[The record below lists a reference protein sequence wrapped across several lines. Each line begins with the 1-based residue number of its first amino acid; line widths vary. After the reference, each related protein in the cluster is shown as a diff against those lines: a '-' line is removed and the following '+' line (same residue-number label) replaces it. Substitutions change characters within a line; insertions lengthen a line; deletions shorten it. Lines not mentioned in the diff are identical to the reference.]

1 MPSATPIAIVD
12 SPLAIGGLV
21 LIVVGL
27 LMVDLFLFARG
38 REPTT
43 KEAIVWSIGWFVLS
57 LLVALPILALD
68 GSTAAVEYTTVYLI
82 ERTLSL
88 DNLFV
93 FLLLFAY
100 FAVPVEHRTRLLFWG
115 IVLALILRGIAI
127 MLGVELI
134 EQFDWV
140 LYVLGV
146 LLLFLAYRM
155 LKGSHEDVDPEKN
168 LVVRATKRVFPVTT
182 KMDGPR
188 LFIKEDGHRKA
199 TPVFLAFV
207 SLGAADV
214 AFAIDSIPAAFA
226 ITTDSFIIWTAN
238 AFALMGLRAL
248 FVLVEILIEKF
259 RFMDET
265 LAIVLGLVGVKLLIE
280 EWVHVSPVASLA
292 IVLSAFAVGIGLSLK
307 YPEEPGDGGGKA
319 KAA

>member
-1 MPSATPIAIVD
+1 MPVAIVD
-12 SPLAIGGLV
+12 SPAAIGGLV
-21 LIVVGL
+21 VIVIGL

-38 REPTT
+38 REPET
-43 KEAIVWSIGWFVLS
+43 KEAILWSIGWFVLS
-57 LLVALPILALD
+57 LAVALPMYALD
-68 GSTAAVEYTTVYLI
+68 GSDAAVEYTTVYLI

-100 FAVPVEHRTRLLFWG
+100 FAVPVVHRTRLLFWG
-115 IVLALILRGIAI
+115 IALALILRGIAI
-127 MLGVELI
+127 IVGVELI
-134 EQFDWV
+134 EQFDWI
-140 LYVLGV
+140 LYVLGA
-146 LLLFLAYRM
+146 LLLVLAYRM
-155 LKGSHEDVDPEKN
+155 LRGTHEEMDPEKN
-168 LVVRATKRVFPVTT
+168 LVVRATRRVFPVTT
-182 KMDGPR
+182 KQDGPHF
-188 LFIKEDGHRKA
+188 FIVENGKRMA
-199 TPVFLAFV
+199 TPAFLAFM

-280 EWVHVSPVASLA
+280 EWVHLSPVASLS
-292 IVLSAFAVGIGLSLK
+292 IVLAAFTIGIGASLRW
-307 YPEEPGDGGGKA
+307 PGSEADRESA
-319 KAA
+319 VV

>member
-1 MPSATPIAIVD
+1 LPLAIVD
-12 SPLAIGGLV
+12 SPLAIAGL
-21 LIVVGL
+21 LIIVVGL
-27 LMVDLFLFARG
+27 LLVDLFLFARG
-38 REPTT
+38 REPST
-43 KEAIVWSIGWFVLS
+43 KEAIVWSIGWLVLS
-57 LLVALPILALD
+57 LLVAIPIMLLD
-68 GSTAAVEYTTVYLI
+68 GNQAAVEYTTVYLI

-100 FAVPVEHRTRLLFWG
+100 FAVPVEYRSRLLFWG

-127 MLGVELI
+127 MVGVELI
-134 EQFDWV
+134 EQFDWI

-146 LLLFLAYRM
+146 LLLLLAYRM

-188 LFIKEDGHRKA
+188 LFIEEDGQRKA
-199 TPVFLAFV
+199 TPVFLALV
-207 SLGAADV
+207 SLGAADI

-248 FVLVEILIEKF
+248 FVLVEILIAKF

-265 LAIVLGLVGVKLLIE
+265 LAVVLGLVGVKLLIE
-280 EWVHVSPVASLA
+280 EWVHLSPVASLG
-292 IVLSAFAVGIGLSLK
+292 IVLTAFALGIGASLL
-307 YPEEPGDGGGKA
+307 YPGDHGEPKP
-319 KAA
+319 KIS